1 MGGGGGGGGR
11 VELVQ
16 CKVCGISCMLLFGN
30 KKDGGRGK
38 PEKAAGA
45 GAVEKVVVVLKV
57 DLHCDKC
64 AGKVRSSVRRFS
76 GEGVDFDPGFVS

>member
-1 MGGGGGGGGR
+1 MVGGGGGGS

-16 CKVCGISCMLLFGN
+16 CKVCGVSCMLLFGN
-30 KKDGGRGK
+30 KKGGGGGK
-38 PEKAAGA
+38 SGKMAGVGA

-64 AGKVRSSVRRFS
+64 AGKVRGAVRRFS
-76 GEGVDFDPGFVS
+76 GERC